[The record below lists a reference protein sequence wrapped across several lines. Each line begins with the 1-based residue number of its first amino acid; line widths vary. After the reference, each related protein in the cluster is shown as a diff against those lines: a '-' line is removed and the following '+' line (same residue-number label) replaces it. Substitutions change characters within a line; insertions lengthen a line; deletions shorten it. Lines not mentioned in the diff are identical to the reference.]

1 MANNINMANMEA
13 ELRSVLQAVLMGVC
27 QRCDFVHGEALRPS
41 GNACL
46 VQSGASFCSTTG
58 AADFHRA
65 SLNFYFPPNVSVAGR
80 VWKSGC
86 TEWHEDVSVLPT
98 TAFLRA
104 ELALQT
110 ELKAAFAVP
119 LCKDSRVLAVCIF
132 YSRYALPANPQ
143 MEQTCIAIANEV
155 LITTFARSHMDTSLR
170 FVPGDP
176 SVIDVAPSKTG
187 ASKAWQRCQAALE
200 SLPNDRSEDQMEQ
213 ITKFSKGIH
222 FFKYITNAQRL
233 DLCKTMQ
240 HTQFKKNQIVMQG
253 SDHSYPSNIW
263 YVVIHGRVDMCVKT
277 HAEGSTY
284 RMCSFKEGD
293 TFAASYMKMFQTSPS
308 ITAHIESATDT
319 SCIMITIPEQY
330 KNDFRTYTR
339 PLWYEELA
347 QYFHISI
354 NEAAEALGMC
364 MSAIKKIC
372 RRHGIS
378 RWPHRK
384 LASVNKTVAMLQSK
398 INTAEDDAS
407 RAALRSE
414 AVNVLTMKLRL
425 TINPSYLVRDESV
438 LLQPSI
444 NPGGPGMAPA
454 GMNQM
459 GNAPGGLEMH
469 GGMGGERAPAPP
481 IGGGPPGPPP
491 GAGGGFPA
499 GVDAILRQ
507 QQEAQRSAL
516 MAQAEAQA
524 AANAASV
531 LQKVQNMARAR
542 GAMPGGDI
550 GNPMGMGP
558 PQGSYGGPPGG
569 MALQHMQDAMMQQRM
584 MITGQQPG
592 MNVGG
597 GLGRG
602 KDEDGE
608 AFDHG
613 DDFEDR
619 HGAGGPDH
627 AGSARMMQDARGG
640 GGMGGWGM
648 QGYAGMPGGG
658 PGGFQHMAGYPQG
671 GGMGAGPA
679 SMGWQGQQGGFDQGG
694 FGRQRPQQPGQ
705 PGQGAQ
711 GGMSQDMM
719 QQQRRMQDQLL
730 QQQRMM
736 QGFGNYDQRL
746 PGDQLGKRHAID
758 FLVSAGAGGGQ
769 QGGAGG
775 GGGGGGEND
784 PEKRM
789 RHGPM

>member
-1 MANNINMANMEA
+1 MEA
-13 ELRSVLQAVLMGVC
+13 ELRTVLQAVLMGVC

-98 TAFLRA
+98 TAFLRS

-119 LCKDSRVLAVCIF
+119 LVKDGRVLAVCIF

-143 MEQTCIAIANEV
+143 MEQTCIQIANEV

-170 FVPGDP
+170 FVRGDP
-176 SVIDVAPSKTG
+176 NIIDVAPSKTG

-200 SLPNDRSEDQMEQ
+200 VPPEDRTEDQMEQ

-222 FFKYITNAQRL
+222 FFKYITNAQRV

-240 HTQFKKNQIVMQG
+240 HTEFKKGQVVMQG
-253 SDHSYPSNIW
+253 GESGGVHNPNVW
-263 YVVIHGRVDMCVKT
+263 YVVIQGRVDMCVKT
-277 HAEGSTY
+277 HSEGGTY

-293 TFAASYMKMFQTSPS
+293 TFAASYMKMFQTSPN
-308 ITAHIESATDT
+308 IQAQVESAIDT
-319 SCIMITIPEQY
+319 TCIMITIPEVY
-330 KNDFRTYTR
+330 RNEFRTNTR

-354 NEAAEALGMC
+354 NEAADALGMC

-438 LLQPSI
+438 LLQPSM
-444 NPGGPGMAPA
+444 NAGAPPMGGP
-454 GMNQM
+454 
-459 GNAPGGLEMH
+459 APGVLPGAAMDMQGGVGAP
-469 GGMGGERAPAPP
+469 GGMGGP
-481 IGGGPPGPPP
+481 GGF
-491 GAGGGFPA
+491 GAGG

-507 QQEAQRSAL
+507 QAEQSRALQAQEAAL
-516 MAQAEAQA
+516 M
-524 AANAASV
+524 
-531 LQKVQNMARAR
+531 LQKVQSMAHGRV
-542 GAMPGGDI
+542 GMPG
-550 GNPMGMGP
+550 M
-558 PQGSYGGPPGG
+558 S
-569 MALQHMQDAMMQQRM
+569 MA
-584 MITGQQPG
+584 P
-592 MNVGG
+592 
-597 GLGRG
+597 
-602 KDEDGE
+602 
-608 AFDHG
+608 
-613 DDFEDR
+613 
-619 HGAGGPDH
+619 
-627 AGSARMMQDARGG
+627 
-640 GGMGGWGM
+640 
-648 QGYAGMPGGG
+648 QGYAGGPMGLHMQQNMMRGPQPG
-658 PGGFQHMAGYPQG
+658 
-671 GGMGAGPA
+671 A
-679 SMGWQGQQGGFDQGG
+679 SMG
-694 FGRQRPQQPGQ
+694 
-705 PGQGAQ
+705 GA
-711 GGMSQDMM
+711 
-719 QQQRRMQDQLL
+719 
-730 QQQRMM
+730 
-736 QGFGNYDQRL
+736 
-746 PGDQLGKRHAID
+746 
-758 FLVSAGAGGGQ
+758 AGGRGLML
-769 QGGAGG
+769 GC
-775 GGGGGGEND
+775 
-784 PEKRM
+784 
-789 RHGPM
+789 

>member
-1 MANNINMANMEA
+1 MSGINMANMEA

-98 TAFLRA
+98 TAFLRS

-143 MEQTCIAIANEV
+143 MEQTCIQIANEV

-170 FVPGDP
+170 FVRGDP
-176 SVIDVAPSKTG
+176 NVIDVAPSKTG

-200 SLPNDRSEDQMEQ
+200 STPEERSEDQMEQ

-233 DLCKTMQ
+233 ELCKNMA
-240 HTQFKKNQIVMQG
+240 HTEFKKGQTVMQG
-253 SDHSYPSNIW
+253 GEHGGDNPNVW
-263 YVVIHGRVDMCVKT
+263 YVVIQGRVDMCVKT
-277 HAEGSTY
+277 HNEGGTY

-293 TFAASYMKMFQTSPS
+293 TFAASYMKMFQTSPN
-308 ITAHIESATDT
+308 IQAQIESATDT
-319 SCIMITIPEQY
+319 SCIMITIPEDY
-330 KNDFRTYTR
+330 RNEFRTNTR

-438 LLQPSI
+438 LLQPTMST
-444 NPGGPGMAPA
+444 GTTATAAPA
-454 GMNQM
+454 L
-459 GNAPGGLEMH
+459 A
-469 GGMGGERAPAPP
+469 GGMEMAGQ
-481 IGGGPPGPPP
+481 GGGGQP
-491 GAGGGFPA
+491 GGFPA
-499 GVDAILRQ
+499 GMGVDAILRQ
-507 QQEAQRSAL
+507 QAEQSRALQAQEAAL
-516 MAQAEAQA
+516 M
-524 AANAASV
+524 
-531 LQKVQNMARAR
+531 LQKVQSMAHGRV
-542 GAMPGGDI
+542 GMPG
-550 GNPMGMGP
+550 MGMGP
-558 PQGSYGGPPGG
+558 QVAYGGGPMGLHMQQSMMRGSQPGG
-569 MALQHMQDAMMQQRM
+569 
-584 MITGQQPG
+584 
-592 MNVGG
+592 
-597 GLGRG
+597 GRG
-602 KDEDGE
+602 KEGEDGD
-608 AFDHG
+608 FIDVH
-613 DDFEDR
+613 DDYVDGER
-619 HGAGGPDH
+619 AMRQGQMQNPYGMMP
-627 AGSARMMQDARGG
+627 GSMGMPGNFYGQ
-640 GGMGGWGM
+640 GGMGGIGM
-648 QGYAGMPGGG
+648 TPG
-658 PGGFQHMAGYPQG
+658 Q
-671 GGMGAGPA
+671 MGSAA
-679 SMGWQGQQGGFDQGG
+679 MGWQGGRADGGF
-694 FGRQRPQQPGQ
+694 RQQPGA
-705 PGQGAQ
+705 PGGRPGALPQG
-711 GGMSQDMM
+711 
-719 QQQRRMQDQLL
+719 
-730 QQQRMM
+730 
-736 QGFGNYDQRL
+736 
-746 PGDQLGKRHAID
+746 GDQLGKRHAID
-758 FLVSAGAGGGQ
+758 FLVTTGAGG
-769 QGGAGG
+769 QGGAAGGQNGG
-775 GGGGGGEND
+775 GGGGGSMEGGEGGD
-784 PEKRM
+784 MSKRP
-789 RHGPM
+789 RHSPGM

>member
-1 MANNINMANMEA
+1 MSGINMANMEA

-86 TEWHEDVSVLPT
+86 TEWHEDVSTLPT
-98 TAFLRA
+98 TAFLRS

-132 YSRYALPANPQ
+132 YSRYALPANQQ
-143 MEQTCIAIANEV
+143 MEQTCIQIANEV

-170 FVPGDP
+170 FVRGDP
-176 SVIDVAPSKTG
+176 NVIDVAPSKTG

-200 SLPNDRSEDQMEQ
+200 AAPHERSEDQMEQ

-222 FFKYITNAQRL
+222 FFKYITNSQRL
-233 DLCKTMQ
+233 DLCKTMT
-240 HTQFKKNQIVMQG
+240 HTEFKKGQIIMQG
-253 SDHSYPSNIW
+253 AECSNHNSSVW
-263 YVVIHGRVDMCVKT
+263 YVVIQGRVDMCVKT
-277 HAEGSTY
+277 HNEGSTY

-293 TFAASYMKMFQTSPS
+293 TFAASYMKMFQTSPN
-308 ITAHIESATDT
+308 IQTQIESATDT
-319 SCIMITIPEQY
+319 SCITITIPDEY
-330 KNDFRTYTR
+330 KNEFRTNTR

-438 LLQPSI
+438 LLQPAMAGTPASVL
-444 NPGGPGMAPA
+444 PGSAPA
-454 GMNQM
+454 GV
-459 GNAPGGLEMH
+459 
-469 GGMGGERAPAPP
+469 
-481 IGGGPPGPPP
+481 IGGGGMDMQGGV
-491 GAGGGFPA
+491 GAGGFGGM

-507 QQEAQRSAL
+507 QAEQSRALQAQEAAL
-516 MAQAEAQA
+516 M
-524 AANAASV
+524 
-531 LQKVQNMARAR
+531 LQKVQSMAHGRV
-542 GAMPGGDI
+542 GMPS
-550 GNPMGMGP
+550 MGMGG
-558 PQGSYGGPPGG
+558 QGAYGGGAMG
-569 MALQHMQDAMMQQRM
+569 LHM
-584 MITGQQPG
+584 QPG
-592 MNVGG
+592 MM
-597 GLGRG
+597 RG
-602 KDEDGE
+602 SQ
-608 AFDHG
+608 A
-613 DDFEDR
+613 
-619 HGAGGPDH
+619 
-627 AGSARMMQDARGG
+627 
-640 GGMGGWGM
+640 
-648 QGYAGMPGGG
+648 G
-658 PGGFQHMAGYPQG
+658 PGGRGASPSCPFADACVKGVVVLCDLIVCLVVQGRTRPTRASWKVAQMTTMASEPCRIL
-671 GGMGAGPA
+671 MG
-679 SMGWQGQQGGFDQGG
+679 
-694 FGRQRPQQPGQ
+694 
-705 PGQGAQ
+705 
-711 GGMSQDMM
+711 
-719 QQQRRMQDQLL
+719 
-730 QQQRMM
+730 
-736 QGFGNYDQRL
+736 
-746 PGDQLGKRHAID
+746 
-758 FLVSAGAGGGQ
+758 
-769 QGGAGG
+769 
-775 GGGGGGEND
+775 
-784 PEKRM
+784 
-789 RHGPM
+789 

>member
-1 MANNINMANMEA
+1 MSQINMANMEA

-86 TEWHEDVSVLPT
+86 TEWHEDVSGLPT
-98 TAFLRA
+98 TAFLRS

-143 MEQTCIAIANEV
+143 MEQTCIQIANEV

-170 FVPGDP
+170 FVRGDP
-176 SVIDVAPSKTG
+176 NVIDVAPSKTG

-200 SLPNDRSEDQMEQ
+200 STAHERTEDQMEQ

-222 FFKYITNAQRL
+222 FFKYITNAQRM
-233 DLCKTMQ
+233 DLCRTMQ
-240 HTQFKKNQIVMQG
+240 HTEFKKGQVVMTGGEHASQN
-253 SDHSYPSNIW
+253 SNIW
-263 YVVIHGRVDMCVKT
+263 YVVIQGRIDMCVKT
-277 HAEGSTY
+277 HNEGGTH

-308 ITAHIESATDT
+308 IQAQIESATDT
-319 SCIMITIPEQY
+319 SCIMITIPEEY
-330 KNDFRTYTR
+330 KNEFRTNTR

-438 LLQPSI
+438 LLQPAMSTGAVQ
-444 NPGGPGMAPA
+444 PGV
-454 GMNQM
+454 
-459 GNAPGGLEMH
+459 
-469 GGMGGERAPAPP
+469 GGMP
-481 IGGGPPGPPP
+481 GGPPGPPALP
-491 GAGGGFPA
+491 GGMDMGGAAGGGGGQPGGFPA
-499 GVDAILRQ
+499 GMGVDAILRQ
-507 QQEAQRSAL
+507 QAEQQNRALQAQEAAI
-516 MAQAEAQA
+516 M
-524 AANAASV
+524 
-531 LQKVQNMARAR
+531 LQKVQSMA
-542 GAMPGGDI
+542 
-550 GNPMGMGP
+550 
-558 PQGSYGGPPGG
+558 
-569 MALQHMQDAMMQQRM
+569 H
-584 MITGQQPG
+584 
-592 MNVGG
+592 
-597 GLGRG
+597 GRV
-602 KDEDGE
+602 
-608 AFDHG
+608 
-613 DDFEDR
+613 
-619 HGAGGPDH
+619 
-627 AGSARMMQDARGG
+627 
-640 GGMGGWGM
+640 
-648 QGYAGMPGGG
+648 GMPGGADLSR
-658 PGGFQHMAGYPQG
+658 MA
-671 GGMGAGPA
+671 
-679 SMGWQGQQGGFDQGG
+679 
-694 FGRQRPQQPGQ
+694 
-705 PGQGAQ
+705 
-711 GGMSQDMM
+711 MSQ
-719 QQQRRMQDQLL
+719 Q
-730 QQQRMM
+730 
-736 QGFGNYDQRL
+736 Y
-746 PGDQLGKRHAID
+746 
-758 FLVSAGAGGGQ
+758 
-769 QGGAGG
+769 GGAPMGLHMQPSMMRGSQAMGG
-775 GGGGGGEND
+775 RGGTRVTTSCCCAARLLGF
-784 PEKRM
+784 PCILTWAFF
-789 RHGPM
+789 